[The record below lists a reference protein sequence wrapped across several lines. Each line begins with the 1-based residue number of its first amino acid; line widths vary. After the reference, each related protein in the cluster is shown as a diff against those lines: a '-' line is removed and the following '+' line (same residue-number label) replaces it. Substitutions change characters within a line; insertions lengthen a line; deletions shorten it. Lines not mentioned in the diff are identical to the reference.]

1 MKKALKYFFLT
12 LAAVS
17 ISAFLIYQLAPNWVK
32 NTAVD
37 LLYPTVTIEKKYVN
51 TVSIEVPK
59 VYELMYIACALTETF
74 KKDDNL
80 ISARTPQ
87 YRSDVEAHFSKYNAH
102 PLVNLLESKLK
113 GHAYSQLQPA
123 IRLFA
128 LNYDLKQDNRL
139 HENEIFHVNSILIKL
154 FRSKIFYY
162 PDNIRLIEDFA
173 QETGFYQFYREHEP
187 YYQSLTD
194 KYQKLCKV
202 EDLWKWVESRFPE
215 TYDSYRIIFSP
226 LTGGFHNTIPGLRDP
241 KSNLKQTWMFVSP
254 PPNTDL
260 YTLSDHDLL
269 ILTSKVERE
278 VFTEIDHNYVNP
290 ISDKYITEIEEAMP
304 DYRTWNHQK
313 RGYSNSLSTFNE
325 YMTWSLFSLYVLD
338 HYPEDLVEEII
349 SSQENFMVERRKFI
363 HYKSFDRKMIE
374 LYEGQKDKGQSV
386 EIESLY
392 PSILKWVAEQSVQEE
407 E

>member
-1 MKKALKYFFLT
+1 MKRALKYFLLT

-17 ISAFLIYQLAPNWVK
+17 ITSFLMYQLAPNWVK

-37 LLYPTVTIEKKYVN
+37 LLYPTVTIEEKYIN
-51 TVSIEVPK
+51 TVSVEIPK
-59 VYELMYIACALTETF
+59 VYELMYIACSLTETF

-87 YRSDVEAHFSKYNAH
+87 YRSDVEAHFSKHNTH

-113 GHAYSQLQPA
+113 DNAYSQLQPA

-128 LNYDLKQDNRL
+128 LNYDLKPDNRL

-173 QETGFYQFYREHEP
+173 QKTSFSQFYGEHEP
-187 YYQSLTD
+187 YYQSLKD
-194 KYQKLCKV
+194 KYKKLCDV
-202 EDLWKWVESRFPE
+202 EDLWRWIESRSSE

-226 LTGGFHNTIPGLRDP
+226 LTGGFHNTIPGLRDTE
-241 KSNLKQTWMFVSP
+241 SNFKQTWMFVSP
-254 PPNTDL
+254 PPTTDL
-260 YTLSDHDLL
+260 DTLSEHDVLV
-269 ILTSKVERE
+269 LTSKVERE

-290 ISDKYITEIEEAMP
+290 LSDKYISEIEASMP
-304 DYRTWNHQK
+304 NYKKWNHQK

-338 HYPEDLVEEII
+338 NYPEDLIEEII
-349 SSQENFMVERRKFI
+349 SIQENFMVDRRKFI
-363 HYKSFDRKMIE
+363 HYKAFNRKMIE
-374 LYEGQKDKGQSV
+374 LYEDKKAQGQRM

-392 PSILKWVAEQSVQEE
+392 PSILQWVKEQSDQEQL
-407 E
+407 